1 MDDAA
6 GSLDHAF
13 QALSD
18 RNRRAILSIVR
29 DQPRAVGQ
37 IAEALG
43 LSQQTTSHHLKV
55 LRAADLV
62 TSSRDGTRQ
71 LYAIRSDGLATTRA
85 YLEDFWPQHLRA
97 LKRAAEAASAPRSAD
112 GTTAAGGS
120 DDLDRDEEG
129 ESGG

>member
-29 DQPRAVGQ
+29 HQPRAVGQ

-71 LYAIRSDGLATTRA
+71 LYALRSDGLVTTRT

-97 LKRAAEAASAPRSAD
+97 LKRAAEAASAARGA
-112 GTTAAGGS
+112 GGTAAGG
-120 DDLDRDEEG
+120 DDLERDEEG
-129 ESGG
+129 ESSG